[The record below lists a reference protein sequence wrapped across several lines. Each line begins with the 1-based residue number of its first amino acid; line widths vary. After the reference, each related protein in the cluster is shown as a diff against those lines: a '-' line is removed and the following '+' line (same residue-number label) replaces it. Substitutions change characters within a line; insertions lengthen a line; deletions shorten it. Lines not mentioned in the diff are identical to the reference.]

1 MNNELIENLIYISS
15 QFEIYN
21 KNLNEG
27 TLNEVDTSALGD
39 LDKALDKL
47 PAQADNLA
55 AAFKLYAD
63 AYKELDDTGP
73 VVKAMEDQIKSV
85 RKIGNLD
92 LSGGLTDIIGSKT
105 RAISDFF
112 GADSTYQEALRRLG
126 QIATEFAIFHKGARN
141 TISLVASALKRGDV
155 EGEKIDP
162 KSTAPIED
170 LIGPKAAKGTEKLA
184 VRAVEKMRGGV
195 LGKIGSKLSFLT
207 GGIVGGQEVEPLF
220 GLKAKEITLPWFM
233 VSPEKFMKTAAPIA
247 KIGPSLR
254 GATAAIAAINQEQQK
269 VADSIESTEKVTAKE
284 ALKVKVEDIKSKEEA
299 QAYIDTLNSIKDNLT
314 SKIKKEKDKAKDAGY
329 PISKDDLKEGSTKYD
344 LSFLFE
350 SNDVVDKLVSALNE
364 APGDDAKKAAS
375 IEKIKKLIKTA
386 KKAKKLIKDLESK
399 IKTLSEQFSTINK
412 PLQEW
417 QKLAG
422 IETGASPNKA
432 LIYHYMLKELNS
444 LSDSYNEIISE
455 AESFV
460 QEMQAFDEEGDM
472 LLSPGLRIRHKDS
485 GLEYTVDSLQGDSVV
500 LLLPTEPRFEPAA
513 AGPSLLSAFD
523 MDENEIENVGVSVV
537 EIPDEPEQ
545 AMMVSVDDI
554 KKNYELKE

>member
-1 MNNELIENLIYISS
+1 M
-15 QFEIYN
+15 
-21 KNLNEG
+21 
-27 TLNEVDTSALGD
+27 
-39 LDKALDKL
+39 
-47 PAQADNLA
+47 
-55 AAFKLYAD
+55 
-63 AYKELDDTGP
+63 
-73 VVKAMEDQIKSV
+73 
-85 RKIGNLD
+85 
-92 LSGGLTDIIGSKT
+92 
-105 RAISDFF
+105 
-112 GADSTYQEALRRLG
+112 
-126 QIATEFAIFHKGARN
+126 
-141 TISLVASALKRGDV
+141 
-155 EGEKIDP
+155 
-162 KSTAPIED
+162 
-170 LIGPKAAKGTEKLA
+170 
-184 VRAVEKMRGGV
+184 
-195 LGKIGSKLSFLT
+195 
-207 GGIVGGQEVEPLF
+207 
-220 GLKAKEITLPWFM
+220 
-233 VSPEKFMKTAAPIA
+233 
-247 KIGPSLR
+247 
-254 GATAAIAAINQEQQK
+254 
-269 VADSIESTEKVTAKE
+269 
-284 ALKVKVEDIKSKEEA
+284 
-299 QAYIDTLNSIKDNLT
+299 
-314 SKIKKEKDKAKDAGY
+314 
-329 PISKDDLKEGSTKYD
+329 
-344 LSFLFE
+344 FE

-422 IETGASPNKA
+422 IETGSSPNKA